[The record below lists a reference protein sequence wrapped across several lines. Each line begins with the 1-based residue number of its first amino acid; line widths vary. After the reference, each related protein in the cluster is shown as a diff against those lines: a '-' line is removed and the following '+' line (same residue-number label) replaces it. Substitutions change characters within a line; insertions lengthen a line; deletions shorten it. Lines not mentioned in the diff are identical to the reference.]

1 MEKKKLIKDILF
13 VVSIIITTFTVF
25 FLICYIT
32 YIPRTFTSLEDFKK
46 AGGICNFEIPEGAYD
61 CRYAYR
67 NLFILSKQSLYSF
80 VLAEEDYNEYIKG
93 IEKDYKLPKPD
104 DKYGYGH
111 WYHMK
116 VSDCK
121 APPDESPGLDDFP
134 VKLPFEKVTDTPIG
148 DYTIIVYDPM
158 GIGTRSYGLLVK
170 PEEYRIVCYDF
181 RAIR

>member
-1 MEKKKLIKDILF
+1 MEKKKLRKDILF
-13 VVSIIITTFTVF
+13 IVIPFMVF

-32 YIPRTFTSLEDFKK
+32 DIPRTFTSLEDFKK
-46 AGGICNFEIPEGAYD
+46 AGGICKFEIPEGAYD

-67 NLFILSKQSLYSF
+67 HPFILSKQSLYSF
-80 VLAEEDYNEYIKG
+80 VLTEEDYNEYIKG
-93 IEKDYKLPKPD
+93 VEEDYKLPKPD

-121 APPDESPGLDDFP
+121 DPSHEAPMYDDFP
-134 VKLPFEKVTDTPIG
+134 VQLPFEKITDIPIE
-148 DYTIIVYDPM
+148 DYTIIIYYPK
-158 GIGTRSYGLLVK
+158 GIGTMSYGLLVK

-181 RAIR
+181 ESIR